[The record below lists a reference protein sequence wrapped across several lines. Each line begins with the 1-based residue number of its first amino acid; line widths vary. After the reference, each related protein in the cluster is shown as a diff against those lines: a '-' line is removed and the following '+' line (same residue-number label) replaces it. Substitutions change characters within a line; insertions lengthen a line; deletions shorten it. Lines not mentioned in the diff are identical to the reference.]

1 MPVVRPISDLQTN
14 LAEIAR
20 AAQDTAEPVFF
31 TEKDYGDFVFMS
43 KDVWEDRNF
52 ECEIYEKLKESCA
65 ESLSPNGKRLTE
77 EEVFEPLLKKID
89 KYEAAQKAKTA
100 ELQKV

>member
-1 MPVVRPISDLQTN
+1 MPVVRPISDLQTS
-14 LAEIAR
+14 LAEIVK

-43 KDVWEDRNF
+43 RDAWEDRKF
-52 ECEIYEKLKESCA
+52 EYEIYGKLKESCA
-65 ESLSPNGKRLTE
+65 ESLSPNCKRLTE

-89 KYEAAQKAKTA
+89 EYEAAQKAETTGLK
-100 ELQKV
+100 KN